1 MSKTNFISLPFKID
15 GSQTGGF
22 KIVDGIAKF
31 SAAGIVIEFEA
42 KIFGIMKT
50 GVKEVRVPLLEIETV
65 EVRKKFFRHTLEIW
79 LNNFKTLN
87 EIPNKNGRIVLQIS
101 KDDRERA
108 VEVKRLLEK
117 TRLEQE
123 GIEFIKSPLSRLFGE
138 DEETKELKD
147 E

>member
-1 MSKTNFISLPFKID
+1 MQKTNFISLPFKID

-22 KIVDGIAKF
+22 KTVDGIAKF
-31 SAAGIVIEFEA
+31 SAAGIVLEFEA

-50 GVKEVRVPLLEIETV
+50 GIKEVRVPLIEIETV

-87 EIPNKNGRIVLQIS
+87 EIPNKDGRIRLQIA
-101 KDDRERA
+101 KDDRGRA
-108 VEVKRLLEK
+108 EQIKRLLEK
-117 TRLEQE
+117 TRLEQDT
-123 GIEFIKSPLSRLFGE
+123 IEFLKSPVSRLFGE
-138 DEETKELKD
+138 DENASELKD